1 MEDNNGTTEISNN
14 ATTFEDVYNQWL
26 ACMVISFIFIGFI
39 FYVIIALTYFT
50 IKRHVCRKII
60 SGK

>member
-1 MEDNNGTTEISNN
+1 MDDNNGTHISNN

-26 ACMVISFIFIGFI
+26 ACMVISFLMSGFI